1 MALTYKKTGVDIS
14 GIKSSH
20 KGIGRIISST
30 HDKSV
35 KHGFGHYAGIVR
47 AQGRDVAVHTDGVG
61 TKVLIAGMMKKYDT
75 IGIDCMGMNVNDMI
89 CTGATPIAF
98 VDYIAANRNDSKIF
112 LQIAKGLAKG
122 AKISG
127 TPIVG
132 GETAI
137 MPDMFAGRGFSF
149 DLAGTVVG
157 ISKTKPLLG
166 NAIKSKD
173 VIIGVHSSGL
183 HSNGYTLARKALL
196 SKFSLKDKI
205 RSKGTIGD
213 ALLEPT
219 RIYTKPALEALQK
232 CNLHGIGH
240 ITGGAFSKLT
250 RLKNLRYEIESL
262 PKMPPIMAL
271 IEEAGVSK
279 KEMYRTFNMG
289 VGLCIMAPQSEESR
303 IRSIFK
309 KHKIRSDVIGF
320 VKSGKGVRVKSIL
333 V

>member
-1 MALTYKKTGVDIS
+1 
-14 GIKSSH
+14 
-20 KGIGRIISST
+20 
-30 HDKSV
+30 
-35 KHGFGHYAGIVR
+35 
-47 AQGRDVAVHTDGVG
+47 
-61 TKVLIAGMMKKYDT
+61 
-75 IGIDCMGMNVNDMI
+75 
-89 CTGATPIAF
+89 
-98 VDYIAANRNDSKIF
+98 
-112 LQIAKGLAKG
+112 
-122 AKISG
+122 
-127 TPIVG
+127 
-132 GETAI
+132 

-157 ISKTKPLLG
+157 VSKTKPLLG
-166 NAIKSKD
+166 NAIKHKD
-173 VIIGVHSSGL
+173 IIIGVHSSGL

-205 RSKGTIGD
+205 RSKGTIGK

-271 IEEAGVSK
+271 IEEAGVSR

-303 IRSIFK
+303 IRAIFK
-309 KHKIRSDVIGF
+309 KHKIGSSVIGF
-320 VKSGKGVRVKSIL
+320 VTSGKGVRVKSIL

>member
-1 MALTYKKTGVDIS
+1 M
-14 GIKSSH
+14 
-20 KGIGRIISST
+20 
-30 HDKSV
+30 
-35 KHGFGHYAGIVR
+35 
-47 AQGRDVAVHTDGVG
+47 
-61 TKVLIAGMMKKYDT
+61 
-75 IGIDCMGMNVNDMI
+75 
-89 CTGATPIAF
+89 
-98 VDYIAANRNDSKIF
+98 
-112 LQIAKGLAKG
+112 
-122 AKISG
+122 
-127 TPIVG
+127 
-132 GETAI
+132 
-137 MPDMFAGRGFSF
+137 
-149 DLAGTVVG
+149 
-157 ISKTKPLLG
+157 
-166 NAIKSKD
+166 
-173 VIIGVHSSGL
+173 HSSGL

-271 IEEAGVSK
+271 IEEAGCK